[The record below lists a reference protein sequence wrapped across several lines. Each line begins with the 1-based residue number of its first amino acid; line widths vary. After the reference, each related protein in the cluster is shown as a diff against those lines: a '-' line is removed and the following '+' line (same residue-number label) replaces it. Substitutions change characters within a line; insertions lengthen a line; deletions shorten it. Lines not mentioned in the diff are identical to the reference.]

1 MSRPSSWLT
10 ATVAQ
15 TAMELRLTARR
26 AENVLVTV
34 VIPAVVLVFFASVGI
49 LPAPAGRPVDFL
61 LPGAMALGII
71 ATSLVSLG
79 IATGYERSYGVL
91 KRLGGSPLT
100 RGGLLVAKIGAV
112 LAVEAIQLVGLLVIA
127 WLVFGWTPAPGASLG
142 LAVVAVVLGTA
153 AFAGLGLL
161 LAGALRA
168 EATLAL
174 ANALFIAALLLGGII
189 LPLDH
194 LPDALAVIAGVLP
207 AAALSDA
214 LRSAL
219 GTGGDATGPLAILAG
234 WAAATIAL
242 TARTFRWE

>member
-1 MSRPSSWLT
+1 M
-10 ATVAQ
+10 
-15 TAMELRLTARR
+15 
-26 AENVLVTV
+26 
-34 VIPAVVLVFFASVGI
+34 
-49 LPAPAGRPVDFL
+49 
-61 LPGAMALGII
+61 
-71 ATSLVSLG
+71 
-79 IATGYERSYGVL
+79 
-91 KRLGGSPLT
+91 
-100 RGGLLVAKIGAV
+100 GAV
-112 LAVEAIQLVGLLVIA
+112 LAVEAIQLAGLLVIA
-127 WLVFGWTPAPGASLG
+127 WLVLGWTPAPGASLG

-219 GTGGDATGPLAILAG
+219 GTGGRPHRPAGDPGRLGRGRDRPHRPHLPLGVGRSATPGRPAGRAAGGPVTRPARARRRPRRSSPRTRSLQSQAKCSVGVKKGEVLLAIFWARAAG
-234 WAAATIAL
+234 R
-242 TARTFRWE
+242 ARMRRERSSLNLSARRTRSR